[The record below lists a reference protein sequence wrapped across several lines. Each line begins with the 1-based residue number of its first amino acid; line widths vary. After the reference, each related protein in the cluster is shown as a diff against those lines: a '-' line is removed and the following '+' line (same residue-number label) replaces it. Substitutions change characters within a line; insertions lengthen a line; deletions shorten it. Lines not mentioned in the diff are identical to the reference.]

1 MNGLIFYTFTACI
14 VSRLSKLRKTKNI
27 ASGVFRPTIM
37 HHMTS
42 KQQFNKTITMTQMVK
57 ARWVTYA
64 LLLIGFFA
72 NGQQEKKEKSGDVP
86 KGWHL
91 LDKTTDGYNGISLN
105 KAYEFIQSK
114 NLKGKTVVVA
124 VIDSGI
130 DTLHED
136 LRDVLWRNPKE
147 IPGNKI
153 DDDGN
158 GYVDDIYGWNFI
170 GGKDGRNVK
179 QDSYEGSRVYHKLKV
194 KYAGKEIDSST
205 LQGDELEEYKTWLKA
220 KKKVEGD
227 GSEGG
232 IDLVILKRA
241 LKSAIKNDSILRQA
255 MSKEVY
261 TGNDLDKYEPANTI
275 EKSAKGG
282 LLYLFKANQMMETSN
297 KEFIDGFSD
306 FVSGEER
313 KAEAKEKAPPNYRK
327 DIVGD
332 NEEDINDKFYGNPDV
347 MASTPFHGTHVAGII
362 GASRKND
369 KGMDGIADNVKIM
382 MIRAVPDGDEH
393 DKDIALAIRYAVDNG
408 AKIVNMSFGKD
419 FSPEK
424 HWVDDAVKYAESKGV
439 LLIHAAGNDGKN
451 IDTADNFPNANLKE
465 SKTKAKNWI
474 TVGASGDPKSGGVT
488 ATFSNYGKEEVD
500 VFAPGVKIYST
511 IPGGNSYGNA
521 QGTSMASPVVAGTAA
536 FLLTYFPYLTPEQ
549 LKYCIEKSA
558 QKPVGKVRKPGSDEE
573 VDLME
578 ISRTGGVINAYEAA
592 KIAATLEP
600 GSRKS
605 DKKTPKPTLK
615 NNKG

>member
-1 MNGLIFYTFTACI
+1 MIQSL
-14 VSRLSKLRKTKNI
+14 
-27 ASGVFRPTIM
+27 
-37 HHMTS
+37 
-42 KQQFNKTITMTQMVK
+42 K
-57 ARWVTYA
+57 ARWATCA
-64 LLLIGFFA
+64 LVVIGFFA
-72 NGQQEKKEKSGDVP
+72 TAQQDKKEKSGDVP

-91 LDKTTDGYNGISLN
+91 LDKTKDGYQGISLDR
-105 KAYEFIQSK
+105 AYEFIQSK

-136 LRDVLWRNPKE
+136 LKEVLWRNPKE

-153 DDDGN
+153 DDDQN
-158 GYVDDIYGWNFI
+158 GYVDDVYGWNFI

-179 QDSYEGSRVYHKLKV
+179 QDSYEGARVYHKLKV

-205 LQGDELEEYKTWLKA
+205 LQGEELAEYKTWLKA
-220 KKKVEGD
+220 KRKVEGD
-227 GSEGG
+227 GVEGG

-241 LKSAIKNDSILRQA
+241 LKSAVKNDSILRQA
-255 MSKEVY
+255 LGKELY
-261 TGNDLDKYEPANTI
+261 TGNDLDKYEPANSV

-282 LLYLFKANQMMETSN
+282 LLYLFKANQLMESTN
-297 KEFIDGFSD
+297 KEFIEGFSD
-306 FVSGEER
+306 FVGGEER
-313 KAEAKEKAPPNYRK
+313 KAEAKDKAPFDYRK
-327 DIVGD
+327 EIVGD
-332 NEEDINDKFYGNPDV
+332 NEADINDKYYGNPDV

-362 GASRKND
+362 GAIRKND

-408 AKIVNMSFGKD
+408 AKVVNMSFGKD

-424 HWVDDAVKYAESKGV
+424 KWVDDAVKYAESKGV
-439 LLIHAAGNDGKN
+439 LLVHAAGNDGKN
-451 IDTADNFPNANLKE
+451 IDTLDNFPNSNLIV
-465 SKTKAKNWI
+465 SKTKANNWI
-474 TVGASGDPKSGGVT
+474 TVGASGDPQAGGIT
-488 ATFSNYGKEEVD
+488 ANFSNYGKDEVD

-536 FLLTYFPYLTPEQ
+536 LLLTYFPYLTPEQ
-549 LKYCIEKSA
+549 VKYCLEKSA
-558 QKPVGKVRKPGSDEE
+558 QKPVGKVKKPGSDSE
-573 VDLME
+573 VELIE

-592 KIAATLEP
+592 KIASTLEP
-600 GSRKS
+600 SSKKS
-605 DKKTPKPTLK
+605 DKKSPKSTMK